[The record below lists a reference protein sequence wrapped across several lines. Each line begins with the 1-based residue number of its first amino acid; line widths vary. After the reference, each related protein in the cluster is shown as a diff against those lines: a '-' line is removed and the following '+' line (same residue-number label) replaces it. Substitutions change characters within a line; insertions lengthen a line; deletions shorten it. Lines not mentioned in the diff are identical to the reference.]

1 MDCSISTAT
10 LSLIP
15 IGEAME
21 GQGFVSKIHQPEKV

>member
-15 IGEAME
+15 WVKGMEA
-21 GQGFVSKIHQPEKV
+21 QGFVSKIHQLEKA